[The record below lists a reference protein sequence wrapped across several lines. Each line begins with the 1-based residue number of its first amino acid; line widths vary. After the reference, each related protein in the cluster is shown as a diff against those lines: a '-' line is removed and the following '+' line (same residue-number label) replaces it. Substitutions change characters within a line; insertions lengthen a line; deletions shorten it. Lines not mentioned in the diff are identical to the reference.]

1 VRQAQLG
8 ASYRVPYPCIKVGSP
23 NRRESWGRS
32 SDYKLL
38 ALGFSFGEIAG
49 YQNRL
54 SVWRLSC
61 EEKMLKR
68 KLHAL

>member
-1 VRQAQLG
+1 MWAGNQNISRKRLKRTKLLRSG
-8 ASYRVPYPCIKVGSP
+8 
-23 NRRESWGRS
+23 RRESWGRS